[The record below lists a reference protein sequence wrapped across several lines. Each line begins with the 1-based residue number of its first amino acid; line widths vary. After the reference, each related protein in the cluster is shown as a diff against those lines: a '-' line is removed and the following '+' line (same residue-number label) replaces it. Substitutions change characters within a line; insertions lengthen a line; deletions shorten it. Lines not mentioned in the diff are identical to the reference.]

1 MSLLSVKDASFIYSQ
16 KTPFQHTAV
25 DHVSFDVEQGDFI
38 GIIGHTGSGKS
49 TLVQMLNG
57 LLKPTSG
64 SVILD
69 GIDIWDK
76 PKEIRK
82 IRFRVGLVFQY
93 PEYQLFE
100 ETVEKDISFGPMNM
114 GLSENEIKER
124 VLSAAQFVGLDPEL
138 LQKSPFDLSG
148 GEKRRAAIAGVI
160 AMDPDILI
168 LDEPCAGLD
177 PLGRDVLLTQIYRY
191 HQQRGNTVLLVSHS
205 MEDVAAVCDKALVM
219 DHSHLQMIDSCEHVF
234 SQGDRL
240 AEMGLR
246 IPQIT
251 SIVDSLIDAGY
262 PLQKGTLTVE
272 KAFSISKTTY
282 SGVEKFFHWAV
293 TFALI
298 CFAWILF
305 RANNLSE
312 AVLIITGIFTQ
323 FGDPKPETANFI
335 AIGLA
340 LTIMFGKELSEEIKW
355 PMRNVVSK
363 SWLVCH
369 IYLVLMIAYII
380 LFGVLGGDQFIYFQ
394 F

>member
-69 GIDIWDK
+69 GINIWDK

-219 DHSHLQMIDSCEHVF
+219 DHSHLQMIDSCKRVF

-240 AEMGLR
+240 AEIGLR

-251 SIVDSLIDAGY
+251 SIVDSLIDAGF

-272 KAFSISKTTY
+272 KA
-282 SGVEKFFHWAV
+282 VHD
-293 TFALI
+293 
-298 CFAWILF
+298 
-305 RANNLSE
+305 
-312 AVLIITGIFTQ
+312 ITEYL
-323 FGDPKPETANFI
+323 K
-335 AIGLA
+335 
-340 LTIMFGKELSEEIKW
+340 KEGRL
-355 PMRNVVSK
+355 
-363 SWLVCH
+363 
-369 IYLVLMIAYII
+369 
-380 LFGVLGGDQFIYFQ
+380 
-394 F
+394 